1 MMNKIPSAQQSL
13 RIILAITSKDILD
26 AARNRTILSLIVSAL
41 FLSAFFTF
49 MPMLSDTG
57 APLVFL
63 ADAGQS
69 FYTKLIAG
77 SDSLRVRQ
85 YPSADEMKA
94 DFIQRADNQLALVLP
109 ADFDGILAIGNIP
122 HIQAYVM
129 NWVSDKTIAEKKTN
143 IQARLAAII
152 GSPVQIDVNSEK
164 LYMLPESNGGFI
176 EAIGITIILLTTGML
191 LVPHLMLEE
200 KRARTMEALL
210 VSPANSSQIAIAK
223 TLTGVLY
230 VLFFAILV
238 VGANAYLIQQWNVV
252 VWTVL
257 LSILV
262 SVSIGLLLGILIQN
276 RQHLTIINQ
285 VLLVP
290 LILPILLRI
299 FNDLI
304 PGWLSN
310 VIQWIPSA
318 VIFDLLRFSFSNQSA
333 VGYTLPRLGIL
344 VISFIALFGLSA
356 WLIQRVER

>member
-57 APLVFL
+57 TPLVFL

-85 YPSADEMKA
+85 YPSVDEMKA

-164 LYMLPESNGGFI
+164 LTL
-176 EAIGITIILLTTGML
+176 
-191 LVPHLMLEE
+191 
-200 KRARTMEALL
+200 
-210 VSPANSSQIAIAK
+210 SPLRVRPLSSWK
-223 TLTGVLY
+223 
-230 VLFFAILV
+230 
-238 VGANAYLIQQWNVV
+238 
-252 VWTVL
+252 
-257 LSILV
+257 
-262 SVSIGLLLGILIQN
+262 
-276 RQHLTIINQ
+276 
-285 VLLVP
+285 
-290 LILPILLRI
+290 
-299 FNDLI
+299 
-304 PGWLSN
+304 
-310 VIQWIPSA
+310 
-318 VIFDLLRFSFSNQSA
+318 
-333 VGYTLPRLGIL
+333 
-344 VISFIALFGLSA
+344 
-356 WLIQRVER
+356 

>member
-1 MMNKIPSAQQSL
+1 
-13 RIILAITSKDILD
+13 
-26 AARNRTILSLIVSAL
+26 
-41 FLSAFFTF
+41 
-49 MPMLSDTG
+49 
-57 APLVFL
+57 
-63 ADAGQS
+63 
-69 FYTKLIAG
+69 
-77 SDSLRVRQ
+77 
-85 YPSADEMKA
+85 
-94 DFIQRADNQLALVLP
+94 
-109 ADFDGILAIGNIP
+109 
-122 HIQAYVM
+122 
-129 NWVSDKTIAEKKTN
+129 
-143 IQARLAAII
+143 
-152 GSPVQIDVNSEK
+152 
-164 LYMLPESNGGFI
+164 
-176 EAIGITIILLTTGML
+176 ML

-200 KRARTMEALL
+200 KRTRTMEALL

-333 VGYTLPRLGIL
+333 AGYILPRLGIL